1 MQTRNITNKN
11 AVYIMV
17 ISIFLFIISFVFEFP
32 NEFGLCNGWHRGC
45 NSFYKDNFILLIW
58 VGIISPIFFLIGL
71 MSWVKNKSEKVFTA
85 WWKFARIYLPIA
97 FLLVAIS
104 PETGGGL
111 IIGMGGGFDREGTV
125 WFTSGLF
132 FLTTFIM
139 LPLKFWKY
147 RPVKERQILGI
158 SRAHKDV
165 QDK

>member
-1 MQTRNITNKN
+1 
-11 AVYIMV
+11 
-17 ISIFLFIISFVFEFP
+17 
-32 NEFGLCNGWHRGC
+32 
-45 NSFYKDNFILLIW
+45 
-58 VGIISPIFFLIGL
+58 